1 MSGDVAGLS
10 IWPPGSAWPWLQ
22 SKTVIVGAGA
32 TATGATSAIARRHPG
47 QFGRLRSKPP
57 HFGVNLDGVR
67 KILTLICG

>member
-1 MSGDVAGLS
+1 
-10 IWPPGSAWPWLQ
+10 LQ
-22 SKTVIVGAGA
+22 SKTLIVGAGA
-32 TATGATSAIARRHPG
+32 TAAGAASAIARHPG

>member
-10 IWPPGSAWPWLQ
+10 IWTPGSA
-22 SKTVIVGAGA
+22 
-32 TATGATSAIARRHPG
+32 HPG

-57 HFGVNLDGVR
+57 YFGVNLDGVR